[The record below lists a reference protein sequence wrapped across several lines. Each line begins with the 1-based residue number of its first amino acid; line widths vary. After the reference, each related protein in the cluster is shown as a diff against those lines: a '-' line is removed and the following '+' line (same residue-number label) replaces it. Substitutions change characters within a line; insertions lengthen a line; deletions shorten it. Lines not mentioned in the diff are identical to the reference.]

1 MDIAEAVGFDRAL
14 ALDNVQKI
22 APQADILEL
31 SARSREGLEPHHQYL
46 ARLYATLPND
56 HFRVKKALKLIE
68 LSLCGNE

>member
-31 SARSREGLEPHHQYL
+31 SARSREGLEP
-46 ARLYATLPND
+46 
-56 HFRVKKALKLIE
+56 
-68 LSLCGNE
+68 